1 MKKQA
6 VQRDRVYRLTSKS
19 TPLSYIL
26 NSRNSRRK
34 PLLHFDGKSNKAL
47 RYSVNQKS
55 PFQEDQDDNAILEPI
70 IFEKGMLFV
79 GKTNPVLQEFLS
91 LHPGNGKVYAEVDD
105 EKDATEDVETLDYQL
120 EAQLS
125 ARDLTLD
132 MLETIGRVVMSMNID
147 KMSTAELKRD
157 VRLFAK
163 NNPNEFLET
172 LNDPMLKLQ
181 NLSSKL
187 FSEGMLMLKN
197 NGKDVYFNISG
208 NKKKLLSIPFGESP
222 VYTISSFFQT
232 NDGLEVMT
240 MLENKLED

>member
-1 MKKQA
+1 MKKQ
-6 VQRDRVYRLTSKS
+6 VVLKDKVYVLKSRS
-19 TPLSYIL
+19 TPLSYML

-47 RYSVNQKS
+47 RYSVNQRS

-79 GKTNPVLQEFLS
+79 SKTNPVLQEFLS
-91 LHPGNGKVYAEVDD
+91 LHPGNGSVFTEVDN
-105 EKDATEDVETLDYQL
+105 EKDATEDVEVLDYQL
-120 EAQLS
+120 EAQLA
-125 ARDLTLD
+125 ARDLTLE
-132 MLETIGRVVMSMNID
+132 MLETIGRVVMSMNVD

-187 FSEGMLMLKN
+187 LAEGMLVLKN
-197 NGKDVYFNISG
+197 NGKDIYFNIAG

>member
-1 MKKQA
+1 MKKNITLK
-6 VQRDRVYRLTSKS
+6 DRVYRLKSNS
-19 TPLSYIL
+19 TPLSYML

-55 PFQEDQDDNAILEPI
+55 PFQEDQDDNAILEPV

-79 GKTNPVLQEFLS
+79 SKTNPVLQEFLS
-91 LHPGNGKVYAEVDD
+91 LHPGNGSVFVEVDD
-105 EKDATEDVETLDYQL
+105 EKDAVEDVEILDHQL
-120 EAQLS
+120 EAQLE
-125 ARDLTLD
+125 ARNLTIE
-132 MLETIGRVVMSMNID
+132 MLETIGRVVMSLNVD

-157 VRLFAK
+157 VRLYAK

-187 FSEGMLMLKN
+187 FGEGMLVLKN
-197 NGKDVYFNISG
+197 NGKDVYFNIAG
-208 NKKKLLSIPFGESP
+208 NKKKMLSIPFGESP
-222 VYTISSFFQT
+222 VFTVSSFFQT

-240 MLENKLED
+240 MLENKLK